1 MYFPV
6 GAKHQWKLYIMDVA
20 CNVTVLE
27 AQEQINST
35 IYHLIKMVSMCVSY
49 SLNTMLSVPL
59 LLVIPRS
66 PSLLRHTRFLL
77 LIHLLL
83 CNNLQ
88 VGLHILIWDFF

>member
-1 MYFPV
+1 
-6 GAKHQWKLYIMDVA
+6 
-20 CNVTVLE
+20 
-27 AQEQINST
+27 
-35 IYHLIKMVSMCVSY
+35 MVSTCASY

-59 LLVIPRS
+59 LIVIPHS

-88 VGLHILIWDFF
+88 VGLHILILDFFLINQTLLRYYSHKHLS

>member
-1 MYFPV
+1 
-6 GAKHQWKLYIMDVA
+6 
-20 CNVTVLE
+20 
-27 AQEQINST
+27 
-35 IYHLIKMVSMCVSY
+35 MVSTCASY

-59 LLVIPRS
+59 LIVIPRC

-88 VGLHILIWDFF
+88 VGLHILILDFFKLTKPFLDIILTNI